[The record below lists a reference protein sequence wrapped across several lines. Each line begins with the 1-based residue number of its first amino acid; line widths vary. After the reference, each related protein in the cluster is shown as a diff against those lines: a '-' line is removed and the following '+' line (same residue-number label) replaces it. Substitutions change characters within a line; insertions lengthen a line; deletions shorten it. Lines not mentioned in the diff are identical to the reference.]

1 LLAAR
6 EIFFCRG
13 ASATPSDRIKNR
25 TTHQH
30 LAKWRWYES
39 ADTMPPAAAATVC
52 GATKRD
58 VKRIARQYRLC
69 IFKLAF
75 GIPRTPSGQ
84 GLYSRSSADESGYRL
99 PWPEQRSFQLPA
111 CHCGVQS
118 RGICKDYGWEN
129 CDRHDRC

>member
-30 LAKWRWYES
+30 LAKRRWYES
-39 ADTMPPAAAATVC
+39 ADTMPPAAAAAVC

-58 VKRIARQYRLC
+58 AKRIARQHRLC
-69 IFKLAF
+69 IFTLAF
-75 GIPRTPSGQ
+75 GIPWTPSGQ

-99 PWPEQRSFQLPA
+99 PVARTIARFNYRPAIVGFKAAVLQGLRVGKLRST
-111 CHCGVQS
+111 
-118 RGICKDYGWEN
+118 
-129 CDRHDRC
+129 